1 LVGNSIKFT
10 DAGEVVIHVSINQ
23 QSSVDQDVINW
34 ASTGEKQ
41 RTTDYAGAGNSFP
54 SKEAQPRRDNEQTI
68 ELRFAVKDT
77 GIGIFSEEQ
86 QKLFQAF
93 SQVDVST
100 TRRHGGTGLGLAIC
114 KQLVEMMGGEIGV
127 ESQPGVGST
136 FWFTATFDK
145 VAADSTK
152 EARVSSSVPTSPE
165 ALTGKRVLVVDDR
178 SINRQI
184 VQHQLS
190 AKGMEVD
197 EADNGIVALNA
208 LQAAAEAGK
217 PYDVALLDMKMP
229 KIDGSTLGRLI
240 LSEPDWAQTKLV
252 MMTSM
257 HAGDSAQPLLKSGF
271 SDYLVKPVK
280 ESQLLQ
286 SLLKVLAPD
295 VPSLVVGT
303 QSSEKEGGS
312 FDIRQGTSL
321 KILLVEDTPINL
333 KLVQH
338 QVQLLGHQSDSA
350 ENGQLALEKLAQ
362 SNYDIVLMD
371 CQMPVMD
378 GYQATRA
385 LRQREGADRHTVV
398 IGMTAYAMQG
408 DREKCLTAGMDD
420 YLSKPVMVKDLKVML
435 QRWAFVVKGNWH
447 KQRSNSQD
455 HTSIDLASDPVDW
468 THLQEI
474 SMAEPAFQ
482 LELVKGFVKDGNS
495 FLAQAKLALEAKDWV
510 TLANKAHQIKGAS
523 ASVAVQSIS
532 EIAVNLDEQAKANN
546 SEGASQ
552 LVAQLE
558 QILKRIEAS
567 IEMKKFAIQSK
578 AD

>member
-1 LVGNSIKFT
+1 VDWVRLKEISEGEPAFQLELVQGFIKEGVTFVTQTKQALEAKDWDTLANKAHQIKGASASVAVQSMSEIAANLHHQVTANNLEDAPELVAQLEQILERLKGRIDINSII
-10 DAGEVVIHVSINQ
+10 DEGSL
-23 QSSVDQDVINW
+23 
-34 ASTGEKQ
+34 
-41 RTTDYAGAGNSFP
+41 
-54 SKEAQPRRDNEQTI
+54 SK
-68 ELRFAVKDT
+68 
-77 GIGIFSEEQ
+77 
-86 QKLFQAF
+86 
-93 SQVDVST
+93 
-100 TRRHGGTGLGLAIC
+100 
-114 KQLVEMMGGEIGV
+114 
-127 ESQPGVGST
+127 
-136 FWFTATFDK
+136 
-145 VAADSTK
+145 
-152 EARVSSSVPTSPE
+152 
-165 ALTGKRVLVVDDR
+165 
-178 SINRQI
+178 
-184 VQHQLS
+184 
-190 AKGMEVD
+190 
-197 EADNGIVALNA
+197 
-208 LQAAAEAGK
+208 
-217 PYDVALLDMKMP
+217 
-229 KIDGSTLGRLI
+229 
-240 LSEPDWAQTKLV
+240 
-252 MMTSM
+252 
-257 HAGDSAQPLLKSGF
+257 
-271 SDYLVKPVK
+271 
-280 ESQLLQ
+280 
-286 SLLKVLAPD
+286 KVLAPSA
-295 VPSLVVGT
+295 PSTVVSAH
-303 QSSEKEGGS
+303 SSGKPGVNSEPGE
-312 FDIRQGTSL
+312 RTSL

-338 QVQLLGHQSDSA
+338 QVRLLGHQWESV

-362 SNYDIVLMD
+362 NNYDIVLMD

-378 GYQATRA
+378 GYQATQT

-398 IGMTAYAMQG
+398 IGMTAYAMPG